1 MEFKRLHGREATLC
15 AAIGCVGALLFLFV
29 FPMGSISTL
38 MHDVLGLPG
47 PGAGIA
53 LVLGPIVIL
62 AAVISVIITRGTGGA
77 LTASL
82 GFGLTCG
89 LLLWLFQIPTNPKGA
104 FGSLPFI
111 AVLALAG
118 LVADASTML
127 GRTLKLPWRSV
138 LTGASLNAVLLT
150 FYWLLIFPSPDEW
163 VKWGDVPL
171 LMGLCL
177 GCGAVSGYIA
187 YALSRAFSPT
197 FPPQERE

>member
-1 MEFKRLHGREATLC
+1 MHGREATFC

-38 MHDVLGLPG
+38 MHDVFGLPG

-53 LVLGPIVIL
+53 LILGPIVIL
-62 AAVISVIITRGTGGA
+62 AAVISILVTRGDGGA
-77 LTASL
+77 LITSL

-89 LLLWLFQIPTNPKGA
+89 LVLWLSQIPTNPKGA

-127 GRTLKLPWRSV
+127 GRTLRLPWRSV
-138 LTGASLNAVLLT
+138 LTGATSNAMLLT
-150 FYWLLIFPSPDEW
+150 LYWLLIFPSTAEW

-171 LMGLCL
+171 LMGVCL

-187 YALSRAFSPT
+187 YALSRAFSPR
-197 FPPQERE
+197 FAPQERE

>member
-1 MEFKRLHGREATLC
+1 VESKRLHGREALLC
-15 AAIGCVGALLFLFV
+15 AAIGCIGALLFLFV

-53 LVLGPIVIL
+53 LILGPIVIL
-62 AAVISVIITRGTGGA
+62 AAVVSVLITRATGGA
-77 LTASL
+77 LIASL

-89 LLLWLFQIPTNPKGA
+89 LVLWLFQIPTNPKGA

-118 LVADASTML
+118 LVADACTML
-127 GRTLKLPWRSV
+127 GKALKLPWRSV

-150 FYWLLIFPSPDEW
+150 LYWLLIFPFTDQW
-163 VKWGDVPL
+163 VKWADVPL
-171 LMGLCL
+171 LMGVCL
-177 GCGAVSGYIA
+177 GCGAVLGYIA
-187 YALSRAFSPT
+187 YALSRAFSPR
-197 FPPQERE
+197 FVPQERE